1 MKTLTI
7 AALVAAL
14 LASSP
19 AFAFQTFKSVDD
31 CVDAGRSASYCA
43 AIFNLKSGVTTAGT
57 AEGYDDDR

>member
-19 AFAFQTFKSVDD
+19 ALAKLVTVDD
-31 CVDAGRSASYCA
+31 PDVPNCTMVGPNAPDCETIANTESIY
-43 AIFNLKSGVTTAGT
+43 TGT
-57 AEGYDDDR
+57 KYSPRP